1 MAERR
6 QYRSMRHLA
15 LDHVDF
21 LSIFDRFDE
30 GIIIV
35 DDQGRIVYYNDTMS
49 RIDDLA
55 PDATVGRRITEIYDL
70 NEETSMIMRCLR
82 AAAPIVNRTFFYR
95 TRMGKVANTIHS
107 VFPLIR
113 DEKLIGAI
121 CFVKDYTLLEASIT
135 SITPSS
141 QKQGVRNGAGYTFDD
156 IVGRDPELLRC
167 VNTAKMAANSPSP
180 VMLYGETGTGK
191 ELFAQAIHHCSSR
204 RKNRYIPINCAA
216 IPENLLEGILF
227 GTTRGAF
234 TGALDRAGLFER
246 ASGGTLFLDEVNSMP
261 IGLQAKILR
270 VLQEKKVRR
279 LGSLGEIDIDIKV
292 VSSVN
297 REPHLDIEDGVLR
310 PDLFYRLGVV
320 FIRIPP
326 LRERIGD
333 IDLLVAHFLEKIGD
347 SLGTRVR
354 KVDPRVMQVFAG
366 YRWPGNVRELEHILE
381 GAMNIAGRR
390 ESIAYRHLPA
400 YFRHGRHV
408 RPQGAKSEEDH
419 RGQPAVPAD
428 PVHPQPVKTA
438 HASVPSPSMRSLRD
452 TRLGIER
459 AMIVDALSDCR
470 GNVTRAAGKLGISR
484 QLLHYKMKKH
494 GLLRRD
500 FI

>member
-21 LSIFDRFDE
+21 LSIFDCFDE

-49 RIDDLA
+49 RIDDLK
-55 PDATVGRRITEIYDL
+55 PDATVGRRVTEIYDL
-70 NEETSMIMRCLR
+70 TVETSMIMRCLR
-82 AAAPIVNRTFFYR
+82 AGEPIVNRTFFYR

-121 CFVKDYTLLEASIT
+121 CFVKDYNLLEAGIT

-141 QKQGVRNGAGYTFDD
+141 EKGEGDSSGAGYIFND
-156 IVGRDPELLRC
+156 IVGHDPELLRC

-180 VMLYGETGTGK
+180 VMLCGETGTGK
-191 ELFAQAIHHCSSR
+191 ELFAQAIHNYSSR
-204 RKNRYIPINCAA
+204 RKKRYIPINCAA

-227 GTTRGAF
+227 GTNRGAF

-279 LGSLGEIDIDIKV
+279 LGSLSEIDIDIKII
-292 VSSVN
+292 SSVN
-297 REPHLDIEDGVLR
+297 REPHLDIEGSVLR

-326 LRERIGD
+326 LRERLSD
-333 IDLLVAHFLEKIGD
+333 IETLVAHFLEKIGH

-354 KVDPRVMQVFAG
+354 RVEPRVMEVFAG
-366 YRWPGNVRELEHILE
+366 YPWPGNIRELEHILE

-400 YFRHGRHV
+400 YFRNGRHPRAPGSDV
-408 RPQGAKSEEDH
+408 EQRRRRTPFVAPSAGARRRPPKPPEA
-419 RGQPAVPAD
+419 AV
-428 PVHPQPVKTA
+428 
-438 HASVPSPSMRSLRD
+438 SSMRSLPD

-459 AMIVDALSDCR
+459 NMIVGALSDCR
-470 GNVTRAAGKLGISR
+470 GNVTRAAAKLGISR
-484 QLLHYKMKKH
+484 QLLHYKMKKY

-500 FI
+500 FM

>member
-1 MAERR
+1 MAKRR

-35 DDQGRIVYYNDTMS
+35 DDQGRIVYYNDTMC
-49 RIDDLA
+49 RIDDLK
-55 PDATVGRRITEIYDL
+55 PDVAIGRRVTEIYDL
-70 NEETSMIMRCLR
+70 TDETSMIMRCLR
-82 AAAPIVNRTFFYR
+82 AAEPLVNRTFFYR

-135 SITPSS
+135 SITPSPEEEGRS
-141 QKQGVRNGAGYTFDD
+141 SGAGYTFDD

-167 VNTAKMAANSPSP
+167 VNTARMAADSPSP
-180 VMLYGETGTGK
+180 VMLCGETGTGK
-191 ELFAQAIHHCSSR
+191 ELFAQAIHNFSSR
-204 RKNRYIPINCAA
+204 RKQHYIPVNCAA

-227 GTTRGAF
+227 GTNRGAF

-270 VLQEKKVRR
+270 VLQEKRVRR
-279 LGSLGEIDIDIKV
+279 LGSLDEIDIDIKII
-292 VSSVN
+292 SSVN
-297 REPHLDIEDGVLR
+297 REPHLDIEDSVLR

-333 IDLLVAHFLEKIGD
+333 IDMLVAHFLKKVGNH
-347 SLGTRVR
+347 LGTRVR
-354 KVDPRVMQVFAG
+354 KVDARVMEVFAG
-366 YRWPGNVRELEHILE
+366 YPWPGNVRELEHILE
-381 GAMNIAGRR
+381 GAMNIARR
-390 ESIAYRHLPA
+390 QESIAYRHLPA
-400 YFRHGRHV
+400 YFRQGR
-408 RPQGAKSEEDH
+408 RRRQTEKAKA
-419 RGQPAVPAD
+419 G
-428 PVHPQPVKTA
+428 K
-438 HASVPSPSMRSLRD
+438 SPSRAQAAPAADGGGPHRTHPPVASASSLRSLPD

-459 AMIVDALSDCR
+459 SMIVGALNDCR

-494 GLLRRD
+494 GLRRQD
-500 FI
+500 FM